1 LDLNYKH
8 IVLISVPLTLSLFTH
23 LFNPVGF
30 PCNFY
35 DEGVYLRRALYVLDN
50 GSPQDPS
57 SRFDHGQG
65 STSSYDHPHFAQLLL
80 AGIFKM
86 IGYPSSL
93 NPIPTIQ
100 SIEMLYTVPR
110 VLMGLFA
117 VVDTFLLYKI
127 AEFRYDR
134 RVAFIASILF
144 AVMPLLLIYRLL
156 LLDSILMPFLLSSI
170 LFALYATRWRKDGD
184 NNGSNLQSNKNVIN
198 QNRNIVIAAIISGIL
213 LGISIYT
220 KIPALTLIPLV
231 GFLIYSSNKKFKTL
245 GLWFIPVIAV
255 PLLWPT
261 YAISVGQF
269 GEWMNGVFW
278 QATERNVNVGSAS
291 PHTLSSEL
299 ITLFRMDP
307 VLIALSA
314 IGIIYA
320 GIKRDL
326 FILLWVIP
334 FVVFAFLTHWIYFF
348 HFILLLPAFCIAAA
362 LLIIN
367 LSKRIM
373 KGRKEKYETT
383 LAFSIVLGIGIFGLI
398 STTILITNNFTQ
410 SDAIAVAFLLA
421 YTNNKI
427 FHDTP
432 YSNQNGN
439 IGDATIITSSEYSW
453 ILKYVF
459 GDERILYPRD
469 THKIQTQKIILVNDE
484 NYRYVINQREIENK
498 SQIKRLQNI
507 YNNTN
512 PVAIITQ
519 NSELNLKNYPYKT
532 NLQSCS
538 LNTPL
543 EIRSNY

>member
-1 LDLNYKH
+1 M
-8 IVLISVPLTLSLFTH
+8 ISVPLILSLFTH
-23 LFNPVGF
+23 LYNPEGF

-35 DEGVYLRRALYVLDN
+35 DEGVYLRRALYVLDT

-80 AGIFKM
+80 AGIFKV

-93 NPIPTIQ
+93 NPTPTIQ

-144 AVMPLLLIYRLL
+144 AVMPITWFLRRVY
-156 LLDSILMPFLLSSI
+156 LDSILMPFFLSSI
-170 LFALYATRWRKDGD
+170 LFALYAMRWRKDGDHD
-184 NNGSNLQSNKNVIN
+184 NNGSNLQSNNNVFN
-198 QNRNIVIAAIISGIL
+198 QNRNIVITTIVSGIL
-213 LGISIYT
+213 LGIAIYT
-220 KIPALTLIPLV
+220 KIPALTMIPLV

-245 GLWFIPVIAV
+245 GLWIIPVIAV
-255 PLLWPT
+255 PLLWPA

-269 GEWMNGVFW
+269 DEWMNGVFW
-278 QATERNVNVGSAS
+278 QATERSVNVNSTS
-291 PHTLSSEL
+291 QHTLISEL
-299 ITLFRMDP
+299 TTLFRMDP
-307 VLIALSA
+307 VLIVLSA

-326 FILLWVIP
+326 FVLLWVIP
-334 FVVFAFLTHWIYFF
+334 FVVFAFLTHWIYYF
-348 HFILLLPAFCIAAA
+348 HFILLLPVFCIAAA
-362 LLIIN
+362 LLIMN

-373 KGRKEKYETT
+373 KGRREKYETV
-383 LAFSIVLGIGIFGLI
+383 LAFSVVAGIGIFGLI

-410 SDAIAVAFLLA
+410 LDVTAIAFLLA

-427 FHDTP
+427 FNDTP
-432 YSNQNGN
+432 YSNQNGD

-459 GDERILYPRD
+459 GHENILYPRD
-469 THKIQTQKIILVNDE
+469 THKSQTQNIILVNDE
-484 NYRYVINQREIENK
+484 NYRYVINQREIENT
-498 SQIKRLQNI
+498 SQIKRLQDI

-512 PVAIITQ
+512 TVALITQ
-519 NSELNLKNYPYKT
+519 NSEINFKNYPYKT

>member
-1 LDLNYKH
+1 
-8 IVLISVPLTLSLFTH
+8 
-23 LFNPVGF
+23 
-30 PCNFY
+30 
-35 DEGVYLRRALYVLDN
+35 
-50 GSPQDPS
+50 
-57 SRFDHGQG
+57 
-65 STSSYDHPHFAQLLL
+65 
-80 AGIFKM
+80 M

-144 AVMPLLLIYRLL
+144 AVMPITWFLRRVY
-156 LLDSILMPFLLSSI
+156 LDSILMPFLLSSI
-170 LFALYATRWRKDGD
+170 LFALYATKWRKDSD

-198 QNRNIVIAAIISGIL
+198 QNRNIVITAILSGIL

-220 KIPALTLIPLV
+220 KMPALTLIPLV

-245 GLWFIPVIAV
+245 GVWFIPVIAV
-255 PLLWPT
+255 PLLWPA

-278 QATERNVNVGSAS
+278 QATQREEIG
-291 PHTLSSEL
+291 
-299 ITLFRMDP
+299 ITKAMNLMFLMDP
-307 VLIALSA
+307 VLIVLSA

-348 HFILLLPAFCIAAA
+348 HFILLLPVFCIAAA

-373 KGRKEKYETT
+373 KGRKERYETT
-383 LAFSIVLGIGIFGLI
+383 LAFSIVLGIGIFGFI
-398 STTILITNNFTQ
+398 SSTILITNNFTQ

-484 NYRYVINQREIENK
+484 NYRYVINEREIENK

>member
-8 IVLISVPLTLSLFTH
+8 IVLISVPLILSLFTH

-30 PCNFY
+30 PCLHP
-35 DEGVYLRRALYVLDN
+35 DEGKYVRRALYVLDN

-57 SRFDHGQG
+57 SRFDHGQS

-93 NPIPTIQ
+93 NPIPTLQ

-144 AVMPLLLIYRLL
+144 AVMPITWFLRRVY
-156 LLDSILMPFLLSSI
+156 LDSILMPFLLSSI
-170 LFALYATRWRKDGD
+170 LFALYATKWRKDSD

-198 QNRNIVIAAIISGIL
+198 QNRNIVITAILSGIL

-220 KIPALTLIPLV
+220 KMPALTLIPLV

-245 GLWFIPVIAV
+245 GVWFIPVIAV
-255 PLLWPT
+255 PLLWPA

-278 QATERNVNVGSAS
+278 QATQREEIG
-291 PHTLSSEL
+291 
-299 ITLFRMDP
+299 ITKAMNLMFLMDP
-307 VLIALSA
+307 VLIVLSA

-334 FVVFAFLTHWIYFF
+334 FVVFAFLTHWILYF
-348 HFILLLPAFCIAAA
+348 HFILLLPVFCIAAA
-362 LLIIN
+362 LFITNI
-367 LSKRIM
+367 SKRIM
-373 KGRKEKYETT
+373 KGRKERYETT
-383 LAFSIVLGIGIFGLI
+383 LAFSIVSGIGIFGLI
-398 STTILITNNFTQ
+398 RTMIIITTYVSIAQLGPVAYAAAILEHNSLSSRDKDDITTI
-410 SDAIAVAFLLA
+410 SA
-421 YTNNKI
+421 
-427 FHDTP
+427 P
-432 YSNQNGN
+432 
-439 IGDATIITSSEYSW
+439 EYSW
-453 ILKYVF
+453 IFKYAFDNINSVQTRDSSTIKTEKILLMVDRSYLSIVST
-459 GDERILYPRD
+459 GPKAEVEDE
-469 THKIQTQKIILVNDE
+469 KQ
-484 NYRYVINQREIENK
+484 IE
-498 SQIKRLQNI
+498 RLQNI
-507 YNNTN
+507 YNNSN
-512 PVAIITQ
+512 SRVALM
-519 NSELNLKNYPYKT
+519 NSE
-532 NLQSCS
+532 
-538 LNTPL
+538 NTPTDQYPFTNIQDCFTRTA
-543 EIRSNY
+543 EIRTNY